1 MNKFSIFFKILLN
14 NMFKPKN
21 LTSLAKK
28 TLEVNEDSEYQIHVY
43 NYDYNSIHE
52 FFKNKNM
59 INIK

>member
-1 MNKFSIFFKILLN
+1 
-14 NMFKPKN
+14 MFKPKN
-21 LTSLAKK
+21 LASLAKK

-43 NYDYNSIHE
+43 NYDYNSIHG